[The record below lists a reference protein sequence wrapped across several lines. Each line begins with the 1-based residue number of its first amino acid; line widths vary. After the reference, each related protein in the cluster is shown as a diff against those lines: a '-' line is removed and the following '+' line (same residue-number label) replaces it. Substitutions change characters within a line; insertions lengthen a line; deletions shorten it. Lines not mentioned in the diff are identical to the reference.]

1 MMRRLL
7 DLPLIVLLMGVSA
20 LAMLVPAFH
29 ALVLRD
35 YGVARGFFYSAFI
48 VLVLVAMMA
57 IATLNVRSRNAARGQ
72 LSALAGAYL
81 VLPILLALPLTQV
94 RLGISFGDAWFEMLS
109 DFTTTGAS
117 VFDPTTLPPSVHL
130 WRAFV
135 GWMGGFFI
143 ILMAVAVLAP
153 MNLGGVEVVTGRAPG
168 RGAVGTSQIT
178 RIAEPSE
185 RILRYAALI
194 FPVYGG
200 LTLVLWLALQLA
212 GDTSLVALC
221 HAMSTLSTSG
231 ISPLNG
237 LQESR
242 SGVLGEAIIFGF
254 LILAL
259 SRRFMP
265 GASVVAQGMR
275 RIDDP
280 ELRLGLALSAVVPV
294 VFFAYHWIG
303 AAPADTSHPFTA
315 LWGGA
320 FLAISFLT
328 TTGFDAASSQIAMDW
343 AGLRSPGLVLM
354 GLAIVGGGVA
364 TTAGGVKLL
373 RVYALIR
380 HGERELERLVHP
392 NSIGGAGVAARQMR
406 REGAYVAW
414 VFFML
419 FAMSIAFFTALLT
432 FVGHGFETALVLAI
446 ACLTTTGPL
455 AGSLPD
461 LPISYVD
468 LDAVQQAVLGLAM
481 VVGRLETLA
490 ILALLA
496 PDSWR
501 R

>member
-1 MMRRLL
+1 MARRLL
-7 DLPLIVLLMGVSA
+7 DLPLIVILMGLSA
-20 LAMLVPAFH
+20 LAMLVPAAH
-29 ALVLRD
+29 AMILRD
-35 YGVARGFFYSAFI
+35 HGVARGFFYTALI
-48 VLVLVAMMA
+48 VMVLVAMIA
-57 IATLNVRSRNAARGQ
+57 IATLNTRPRIAARGQ

-81 VLPILLALPLTQV
+81 VLPILLALPLTQI
-94 RLGISFGDAWFEMLS
+94 RLGIEFGDAWFEMLS

-117 VFDPTTLPPSVHL
+117 VFDPARLPPSVHL

-200 LTLVLWLALQLA
+200 LTLVLWLGLMLA
-212 GDTSLVALC
+212 GDDSLVALC

-231 ISPLNG
+231 ISPLQG
-237 LQESR
+237 FEESR
-242 SGVLGEAIIFGF
+242 SGVLGEALVFGF
-254 LILAL
+254 LMLAL

-275 RIDDP
+275 RRDDP
-280 ELRLGLALSAVVPV
+280 ELRLGLTLVVIVPLI
-294 VFFAYHWIG
+294 FFAYHWVG
-303 AAPADTSHPFTA
+303 AAPADNSHPLTA

-320 FLAISFLT
+320 FLAMSFLT
-328 TTGFDAASSQIAMDW
+328 TTGFDSQSTQIAMDW
-343 AGLRSPGLVLM
+343 AGLRSPGLVFM

-373 RVYALIR
+373 RVYALMR
-380 HGERELERLVHP
+380 HGEREVERLVHP
-392 NSIGGAGVAARQMR
+392 NSVGGAGVAARQMR
-406 REGAYVAW
+406 REGALVAW

-419 FAMSIAFFTALLT
+419 FALSIAFFTALLT
-432 FVGHGFETALVLAI
+432 FAGHAFESALVLAI

-455 AGSLPD
+455 AGSLQD
-461 LPISYVD
+461 LKVSYLD
-468 LDAVQQAVLGLAM
+468 LSAVEQAVLGLAM

>member
-1 MMRRLL
+1 MLRRLL
-7 DLPLIVLLMGVSA
+7 DLPLIVLLMGVSG
-20 LAMLVPAFH
+20 LAMLLPAFH
-29 ALVLRD
+29 AMILRD

-57 IATLNVRSRNAARGQ
+57 IATLNHRHRNAARGQ

-81 VLPILLALPLTQV
+81 VLPILLALPLTQL

-117 VFDPTTLPPSVHL
+117 VFDPAALPPSVHL

-153 MNLGGVEVVTGRAPG
+153 MNLGGVEVVTGRTPG

-185 RILRYAALI
+185 RILRYAGLI

-200 LTLVLWLALQLA
+200 LTLLLWLALLLA
-212 GDTSLVALC
+212 GDDSLVALC

-231 ISPLNG
+231 ISPVAG
-237 LQESR
+237 LPASQ
-242 SGVLGEAIIFGF
+242 SGVLGEALVFAF

-265 GASVVAQGMR
+265 GASVVARGGR
-275 RIDDP
+275 RLDDP
-280 ELRLGLALSAVVPV
+280 ELRLGLALVAIVPV
-294 VFFAYHWIG
+294 IFFAYHWVG
-303 AAPADTSHPFTA
+303 AAPSNTTQPFAA

-328 TTGFDAASSQIAMDW
+328 TTGFDAQSSQVAMDW

-380 HGERELERLVHP
+380 HGEREVERLVHP
-392 NSIGGAGVAARQMR
+392 SSIGGSGVAARQMR

-419 FAMSIAFFTALLT
+419 FALSIAFFTALLT
-432 FVGHGFETALVLAI
+432 FVGQSFEAALVFAI

-461 LPISYVD
+461 MTMSYVD
-468 LDAVQQAVLGLAM
+468 LGALEQAVLGLAM

-490 ILALLA
+490 VLALLA
-496 PDSWR
+496 PDNWR